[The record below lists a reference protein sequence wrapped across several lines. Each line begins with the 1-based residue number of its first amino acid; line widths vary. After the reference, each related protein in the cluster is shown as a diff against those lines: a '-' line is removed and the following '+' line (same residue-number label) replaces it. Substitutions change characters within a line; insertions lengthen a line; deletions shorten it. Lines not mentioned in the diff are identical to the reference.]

1 MSLRK
6 SMKIDVDLASDGAW
20 IDLASYP
27 NEDGTI
33 PGFLMARTSVEHNPK
48 FAEAV
53 QRLADRKK
61 PANQQLSVVE
71 QTALDGELMVSSLL
85 LGWRNFE
92 AEEDG
97 VKLEYT
103 AENAARIFK
112 DPAWSDVRVLLAA
125 ESANKSN
132 YSALNRELA
141 AKNS

>member
-6 SMKIDVDLASDGAW
+6 SMKVDVDLASDGAW
-20 IDLASYP
+20 IDLHEHP
-27 NEDGTI
+27 NDDGTI
-33 PGFLMARTSVEHNPK
+33 PGFLMARTSVELNPR
-48 FAEAV
+48 FSEAV
-53 QRLADRKK
+53 QKLADRKK
-61 PANQQLSVVE
+61 SASKQLSLAE

-85 LGWRNFE
+85 LDWRNFE

-97 VKLEYT
+97 VKLEYS

-112 DPAWSDVRVLLAA
+112 DPAWSDVRVFLAA